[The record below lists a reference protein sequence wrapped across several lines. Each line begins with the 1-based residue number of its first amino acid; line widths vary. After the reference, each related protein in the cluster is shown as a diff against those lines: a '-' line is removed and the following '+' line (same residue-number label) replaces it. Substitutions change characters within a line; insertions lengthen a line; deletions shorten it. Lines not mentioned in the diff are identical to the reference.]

1 MKKFYLILIAIL
13 LSGCQ
18 TLSALTGDKN
28 IETAA
33 ATDMDAENAASAED
47 EVATPPK
54 TIDGLDQLAD
64 AQLPS
69 KSCGMILWTL
79 DAQRP
84 TPVFRYVAGEDA
96 EISVGGTPIQLIR
109 TSHDGYSV
117 YGVFESQEFTSAV
130 GVSVEVETQFGLGFD
145 NGVYLE
151 RGVVKVTGVDGWSVV
166 SPAAGVAG
174 CRS

>member
-1 MKKFYLILIAIL
+1 MKKLSLIVIAVL
-13 LSGCQ
+13 MSGCQ
-18 TLSALTGDKN
+18 TLSALTGDN
-28 IETAA
+28 DIETATG
-33 ATDMDAENAASAED
+33 TDAGANKPVTAKGEFVAS
-47 EVATPPK
+47 PK
-54 TIDGLDQLAD
+54 TIDGLDRLTE
-64 AQLPS
+64 AQLPP

-84 TPVFRYVAGEDA
+84 TPVFRYVAGKDA
-96 EISVGGTPIQLIR
+96 EISVGGTKVQLVR
-109 TSHDGYSV
+109 TSHEGYSV
-117 YGVFESQEFTSAV
+117 YGVFEKQEFTSAV
-130 GVSVEVETQFGLGFD
+130 GVSVNVETQFGLGFD